1 MSAQGDFPARPV
13 REFVISATRVALAMS
28 LAATGVL
35 KFLPS
40 SSSADHSLLFP
51 VGVIRAAGIAEL
63 LMAVLL
69 ASRWWRAA
77 LAGVFAF
84 GGAGILIL
92 LLAVDSEVRG
102 KACGCFGPIRVEV
115 EAHLMILAAF
125 CLLSAGALNL
135 ARTRG
140 VD

>member
-1 MSAQGDFPARPV
+1 VYDRGGT
-13 REFVISATRVALAMS
+13 EYYLITR
-28 LAATGVL
+28 
-35 KFLPS
+35 S
-40 SSSADHSLLFP
+40 S
-51 VGVIRAAGIAEL
+51 
-63 LMAVLL
+63 
-69 ASRWWRAA
+69 

-102 KACGCFGPIRVEV
+102 KACGCFGPILVEV